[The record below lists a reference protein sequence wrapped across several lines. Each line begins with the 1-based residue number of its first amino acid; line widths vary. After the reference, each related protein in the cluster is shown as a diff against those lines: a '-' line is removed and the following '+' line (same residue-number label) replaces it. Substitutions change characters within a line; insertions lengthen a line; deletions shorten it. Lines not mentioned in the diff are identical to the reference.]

1 VNTSLQASELMLKR
15 GGAVDPAKFLDETF
29 DLLSIPAFD
38 KGEPEVVLGR
48 KIGSSK
54 KCVQPGDVLLSRII
68 PHIRRCWVV
77 PVERGR
83 RQIASGE
90 WIIFRG
96 NEFYPDY
103 LKHYLVSDGFH
114 KKFMS
119 TVSGVG
125 GSLLRARP
133 AEVERFE
140 IPLPPFEEQR
150 RIAAILDKADAIRR
164 KRQRAIELTETFLR
178 SVFLDMFG
186 DPVTNPKGWG
196 TTTLD
201 SACLKITDGTHHSP
215 KTLDTGIPYI
225 TAKHLKS
232 YGLDFE
238 SSPWFVSEEDH
249 VPIYKRCDPVKGDVL
264 YIKDGATT
272 GIAAINKYD
281 FEFSMLS
288 SLALLRTDQNI
299 LLSEYLCDWLNNDRV
314 KERVIREVS
323 GAAITRLTIRKI
335 KDIRIE
341 LPPIDLQNEYRSIR
355 QSAYLS
361 LEKERRIFR
370 KLEKLFSSL
379 IQQAFKGEL
388 TQSTTPLKEAI
399 SA

>member
-1 VNTSLQASELMLKR
+1 MNTSLQASELMLKR